1 MDRTRGN
8 WWLRSRLTH
17 GKLNSTM
24 ISHTIGTI
32 QRKTEAK
39 EKKSFTLSQSSVAFL
54 MRLREERKAPSA
66 SMVLDELIQEA
77 DALQR
82 RSSTDQAISE
92 YYSSLSGD
100 EINEQEAWGKFAV
113 AQLRKESQ

>member
-1 MDRTRGN
+1 
-8 WWLRSRLTH
+8 
-17 GKLNSTM
+17 M

-54 MRLREERKAPSA
+54 MRLREERKAPST
-66 SMVLDELIQEA
+66 SMVLDELIQQA

-82 RSSTDQAISE
+82 RNSTDQAISE

-100 EINEQEAWGKFAV
+100 EIKEQDAWSEFAT
-113 AQLRKESQ
+113 AQLKQKSK

>member
-1 MDRTRGN
+1 M
-8 WWLRSRLTH
+8 LT
-17 GKLNSTM
+17 GKM
-24 ISHTIGTI
+24 ISHTTGTI
-32 QRKTEAK
+32 ESKTEVK
-39 EKKSFTLSQSSVAFL
+39 EKKSFTLSRSSVAFL
-54 MRLREERKAPSA
+54 MRLRQERRAPST

-100 EINEQEAWGKFAV
+100 EIKEQEAWGEFAT
-113 AQLRKESQ
+113 AQLKQKSK